1 MSWWVN
7 GKEKRELWVIDVYME
22 ILIIPVVII
31 AAIAIPFARL
41 NPAPFTYASITMVAS
56 GVVGV
61 FAAKLSLFRRGI
73 WVSWGPRQM
82 SKAYARLY
90 VVGYALI
97 GVGLLL
103 LLVMSTLVSAPGR
116 VP

>member
-1 MSWWVN
+1 MSWWIN
-7 GKEKRELWVIDVYME
+7 GKDKRELWGIDVE
-22 ILIIPVVII
+22 IGILIIPVVII
-31 AAIAIPFARL
+31 AAIVIPNALL
-41 NPAPFTYASITMVAS
+41 NPAPFMYTSIGMVAS

-61 FAAKLSLFRRGI
+61 FTAKLSLFRRGI

-82 SKAYARLY
+82 SKAYAGLY

-103 LLVMSTLVSAPGR
+103 MLVMSKIMSAPGR
-116 VP
+116 VL

>member
-7 GKEKRELWVIDVYME
+7 GKDKRELWLIDFDIAFLV
-22 ILIIPVVII
+22 IPVGVS
-31 AAIAIPFARL
+31 AAIVIPHALF
-41 NPAPFTYASITMVAS
+41 NPAPFIYASIAMVAS
-56 GVVGV
+56 GVVSV

-90 VVGYALI
+90 VAGYALI

-103 LLVMSTLVSAPGR
+103 MLMMTKVVSAPGR